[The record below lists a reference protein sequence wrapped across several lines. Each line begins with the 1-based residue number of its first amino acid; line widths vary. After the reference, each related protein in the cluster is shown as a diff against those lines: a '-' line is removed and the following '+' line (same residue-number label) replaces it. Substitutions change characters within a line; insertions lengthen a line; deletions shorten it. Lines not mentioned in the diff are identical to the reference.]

1 MSRSPMSRRVA
12 MAIVASA
19 TAAASLA
26 GCGSSSKS
34 STSSAAHSAGASSS
48 KTATK
53 AASGGGGLKGA
64 VNVCALMPP
73 ATLSQITGK
82 TFQKAEADNTPSYQL
97 YKCNYST
104 DPTSGGTT
112 VEQLDLDIIG
122 KGGAVGLNADVDAA
136 SQVKSSLTTLHPV
149 SGIGDKAY
157 GGGIEARLEVLYGD
171 TLIKI
176 SGLTEITEDQG
187 KQIISQL
194 HSKL

>member
-1 MSRSPMSRRVA
+1 MSRSTMARRVA
-12 MAIVASA
+12 IGFVASA
-19 TAAASLA
+19 TAVAALA
-26 GCGSSSKS
+26 GCGGSSTSNTSSQPVSGSSSKS
-34 STSSAAHSAGASSS
+34 
-48 KTATK
+48 ATK
-53 AASGGGGLKGA
+53 AASGGGELKGA

-82 TFQKAEADNTPSYQL
+82 TFQKAEPDNTPSYQL
-97 YKCNYST
+97 YNCNYST
-104 DPTSGGTT
+104 DPTSGGVTA
-112 VEQLDLDIIG
+112 EQLNLDILG
-122 KGGAVGLNADVDAA
+122 KGGAVGLKADVDAA